1 MKIKDTGRDNKAGI
15 ILAVVAFV
23 LQVALAPQFELCGG
37 RVNFMLALATLFALC
52 GDTHRATVAGFF
64 CGLAYDLTASVPVGL
79 MALLLT
85 VASFLISSF
94 FNGVQVGINGNAV
107 RCSVIMVFAVDLLY
121 GLLLFFMGVQT
132 DLFWAIVGHG
142 FATTALTVLA
152 SLVFFYAY
160 SAASP
165 QTSFTVRSKGTRY
178 KKTLR

>member
-1 MKIKDTGRDNKAGI
+1 MKIKDSNRDNRTGI

-23 LQVALAPQFELCGG
+23 LQIALAPQFEFCGG
-37 RVNFMLALATLFALC
+37 RVNFMLALATLFALA
-52 GDTHRATVAGFF
+52 GDTHRATVVGYF
-64 CGLAYDLTASVPVGL
+64 CGLAYDLTAAVPVGL

-85 VASFLISSF
+85 LASFFISSF
-94 FNGVQVGINGNAV
+94 FNGVQVGINANAA
-107 RCSVIMVFAVDLLY
+107 RCSVIMVFTVDILY

-152 SLVFFYAY
+152 SLAFFYVY
-160 SAASP
+160 AASSP

-178 KKTLR
+178 KKTLH